1 MKHLTTRLILS
12 FGLIILIVLTVVMGI
27 SYNQSSK
34 ALEELSNELLYETLT
49 NEIGAANFYV
59 EKFYVT
65 LDYEDGN
72 LYDASG
78 EVVGSNHRMVDQINK
93 DMNILATIFTKDG
106 DDFRRVTTNIIDDE
120 GNRAVD
126 TYLGKESIPYES
138 ITNGETYLG
147 EANILGIPYL
157 TLYEPIIS
165 DGEVIGIL
173 FIGIKQ
179 ATALELI
186 ANNQQSLQMLFII
199 LAIVSVLLSGVLI
212 YFISKSISKPIVS
225 VSETLED
232 YANYDFSAKE
242 QSKYMNR
249 TDEIGTMY
257 QSLLKMRDNI
267 ANLAENMLNNADHVQ
282 MTAKELSETTHQS
295 SMATEE
301 VAESINEIAKG
312 ATEQAENTNEGSE
325 QLRQLSNVIDDEKES
340 IDHLS
345 TASKDVLEHVKDGL
359 DIVKDLDEK
368 TKANR
373 QATNIVSESIQKTNQ
388 SSNEIGEAS
397 ALIAS
402 IAEQTNLLALNAAI
416 EAARAGEHG
425 KGFAVVADEI
435 RKLAEQSTEATK
447 SIDATIKGLLADAS
461 QAVNKMNEAVEI
473 LSSQETS
480 VEETREKFN
489 EINSS
494 ITEFIDLMAQID
506 TGSQQVRKNKDD
518 VQEVIYNL
526 SAVAEE
532 NAASTEEAS
541 AAIEEQSASLQEIAN
556 ASNGLTDL
564 ANDLKNLINKFKI

>member
-1 MKHLTTRLILS
+1 M
-12 FGLIILIVLTVVMGI
+12 
-27 SYNQSSK
+27 
-34 ALEELSNELLYETLT
+34 
-49 NEIGAANFYV
+49 
-59 EKFYVT
+59 
-65 LDYEDGN
+65 
-72 LYDASG
+72 
-78 EVVGSNHRMVDQINK
+78 
-93 DMNILATIFTKDG
+93 
-106 DDFRRVTTNIIDDE
+106 DDN
-120 GNRAVD
+120 GQRAVG
-126 TYLGKESIPYES
+126 TYLGQESAAFDPIK
-138 ITNGETYLG
+138 NGETYLG
-147 EANILGIPYL
+147 KANILGTPYL
-157 TLYEPIIS
+157 TVYEPIKS
-165 DGEVIGIL
+165 QDEVIGIL
-173 FIGIKQ
+173 FIGMKET
-179 ATALELI
+179 TALDLI
-186 ANNQQSLQMLFII
+186 ANNQQGLQRLFIL
-199 LAIVSVLLSGVLI
+199 LASLSILLSIALI

-232 YANYDFSAKE
+232 YANYDFTAKE
-242 QSKYMNR
+242 DSKYIQR
-249 TDEIGTMY
+249 IDEIGTMY
-257 QSLLKMRDNI
+257 KSLLKMRDNI
-267 ANLAENMLNNADHVQ
+267 ANLAENMLTNANTVQ

-325 QLRQLSNVIDDEKES
+325 QLRELSHVIEEEKES
-340 IDHLS
+340 INHLS
-345 TASKDVLEHVKDGL
+345 TASRDILKNVNDGL

-373 QATNIVSESIQKTNQ
+373 RATDIVSDSIEKTNK

-447 SIDATIKGLLADAS
+447 SIDETIKRLLSDAT
-461 QAVNKMNEAVEI
+461 QAVEKMNEAVEI
-473 LSSQETS
+473 LTSQETS

-489 EINSS
+489 DISVSIN
-494 ITEFIDLMAQID
+494 EFIQLMEQID
-506 TGSQQVRKNKDD
+506 AGSQKVSKHKDD
-518 VQEVIYNL
+518 VQEVIFNL

-541 AAIEEQSASLQEIAN
+541 AAIEEQSASLEEIAN

-564 ANDLKNLINKFKI
+564 ANDLKTLISKFKI

>member
-1 MKHLTTRLILS
+1 MKNLTTRLIVS
-12 FGLIILIVLTVVMGI
+12 FGLIILIVLSAVMGI

-34 ALEELSNELLYETLT
+34 ALEELSSELLYESL
-49 NEIGAANFYV
+49 NSQIGAARFYV
-59 EKFYVT
+59 EKFYVA
-65 LDYEDGN
+65 LDYEDGE

-78 EVVGSNHRMVDQINK
+78 EIIGSHHRMVDQISK
-93 DMNILATIFTKDG
+93 DMNIVATVFAKDG
-106 DDFRRVTTNIIDDE
+106 ADYRRVTTNIIDE
-120 GNRAVD
+120 NGQRAVG
-126 TYLGKESIPYES
+126 TYLGQESAAYEP
-138 ITNGETYLG
+138 IKNGETYLG
-147 EANILGIPYL
+147 KANILGTPYL
-157 TLYEPIIS
+157 TVYEPIQS
-165 DGEVIGIL
+165 EGEVIGIL
-173 FIGIKQ
+173 FIGIKET
-179 ATALELI
+179 TALSLI
-186 ANNQQSLQMLFII
+186 ANNQQSLERLFLL
-199 LAIVSVLLSGVLI
+199 LATVSVLLSILLI

-232 YANYDFSAKE
+232 YANYDFTAKE
-242 QSKYMNR
+242 QSKYINR
-249 TDEIGTMY
+249 SDEIGTMFK
-257 QSLLKMRDNI
+257 SLIKMRDNI
-267 ANLAENMLNNADHVQ
+267 ANLAENMLNNANTVQ

-325 QLRQLSNVIDDEKES
+325 QLRELSHVIEEEKES

-345 TASKDVLEHVKDGL
+345 NASNDILENVKVGL
-359 DIVKDLDEK
+359 EIVRDLEDK

-373 QATNIVSESIQKTNQ
+373 QATNIVSDSIEKTNQ

-447 SIDATIKGLLADAS
+447 TIDATIKGLLSDAT

-480 VEETREKFN
+480 VDQTREKFI
-489 EINSS
+489 EINDS
-494 ITEFIDLMAQID
+494 INEFINLMAQID
-506 TGSQQVRKNKDD
+506 AGSQQVSKNKDD
-518 VQEVIYNL
+518 VQEVIFNL